1 MFKKMIAE
9 ILTTINQLK
18 YHMKFPCL
26 LYTMIF
32 EIESYILSNTLQFL
46 SCIFMSSMDPLQ
58 SWSGS
63 ADRAL
68 QYKTNPSQFAR
79 YFYIVHCKI
88 TKGSLFVPLS
98 VKMFFVNYFWILQT
112 GMKNS

>member
-63 ADRAL
+63 ADRVL
-68 QYKTNPSQFAR
+68 QYKTNQSTLVE
-79 YFYIVHCKI
+79 YFYIVHC
-88 TKGSLFVPLS
+88 TKKYKRKFVFISLR
-98 VKMFFVNYFWILQT
+98 
-112 GMKNS
+112 KNVIFLLMLFYPAC